1 MISYI
6 YRPIQGREAQA
17 VNDTTELA
25 RRMLELLPAARGTVA
40 EVRKP
45 CTRKGC
51 AKCASGERHPSFI
64 YVYSDPDGRR
74 RCLHVPRDLVP
85 ELRRRLEGGRAI
97 DRLLFDAGAQ
107 YVRSRG
113 GQR

>member
-1 MISYI
+1 M
-6 YRPIQGREAQA
+6 PVEDQA
-17 VNDTTELA
+17 TEILKH
-25 RRMLELLPAARGTVA
+25 LPAARGTVA

-51 AKCASGERHPSFI
+51 AKCAAGERHRSFI
-64 YVYSDPDGRR
+64 YVYSDAEGRR

-85 ELRRRLEGGRAI
+85 ELRRRLADGRAI

-107 YVRSRG
+107 FVRSRG
-113 GQR
+113 GCR